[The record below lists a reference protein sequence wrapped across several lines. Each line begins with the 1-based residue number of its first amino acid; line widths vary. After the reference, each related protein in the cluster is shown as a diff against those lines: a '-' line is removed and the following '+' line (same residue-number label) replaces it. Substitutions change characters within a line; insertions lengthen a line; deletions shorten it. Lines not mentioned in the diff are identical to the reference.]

1 MKNIVI
7 VDGVRTP
14 FGRLGGGLR
23 QFHAA
28 DLAAISV
35 RELMKKTNLDP
46 KEIDAVY
53 MGSAKGDARCPN
65 MARYTSLLAE
75 LPYEASAASV
85 EMQCGS
91 AIACINHA
99 AYRILAGDADCVV
112 VGGAETFSQMYFKF
126 PSSPDPYKMAP
137 PVAYAHDLSPKAEDN
152 PIMIQVAD
160 AMAKKWGITRE
171 ECDAYA
177 LRSQQLSRNAM
188 ENGFLDNQVVPVVI
202 PATKK
207 TPEIVIAKDEHPRP
221 QTTPEAL
228 AKLRSIYEGG
238 VTTAGNASGRN
249 DGGAALL
256 MMTEEKA
263 KALGYK
269 PIARW
274 VTGSDV
280 GVDPKLMGIGPAYS
294 NMKVLNRVGLK
305 PSDVSVFECNEAF
318 AAQNLGVIRQ
328 MEIMSGET
336 INMDSWNPNG
346 GAIAF
351 GHPNGASGARIA
363 MSAIRHMENTGG
375 QFGLIS
381 SCCGGGIGVS
391 ALFEN
396 C

>member
-14 FGRLGGGLR
+14 FGRLGGGLK
-23 QFHAA
+23 QFHTA
-28 DLAAISV
+28 DLAAIAV
-35 RELMKKTNLDP
+35 KKLVERTQIDP

-65 MARYTSLLAE
+65 LARYTSLLAG
-75 LPYEASAASV
+75 LPYELSAAGI

-91 AIACINHA
+91 AIAALNHA
-99 AYRILAGDADCVV
+99 AYRIMAGDGDCAI
-112 VGGAETFSQMYFKF
+112 VGGAETFSQLFFKF
-126 PSSPDPYKMAP
+126 STSQEPYKMTP
-137 PVAYAHDLSPKAEDN
+137 PVAFENNLAPKAEDN
-152 PIMIQVAD
+152 LIMIQVAD
-160 AMAKKWGITRE
+160 NMAKKWGITRE

-177 LRSQQLSRNAM
+177 LRSQMLTKQAM
-188 ENGFLDNQVVPVVI
+188 ESGFLDNQIIDVVI

-207 TPEIVIAKDEHPRP
+207 TPEVVISKDEHPRP
-221 QTTPEAL
+221 QTTAEAL
-228 AKLRSIYEGG
+228 TKLKSIYEGG

-263 KALGYK
+263 KALGYT

-274 VTGSDV
+274 VAGSDV

-294 NMKVLNRVGLK
+294 NMKILDRLGMK
-305 PSDVSVFECNEAF
+305 PSDVGVYECNEAF

-346 GAIAF
+346 GAISF
-351 GHPNGASGARIA
+351 GHPNGASGGRIA
-363 MSAIRHMENTGG
+363 LSAIRHMENTGT
-375 QFGLIS
+375 QFGMIS

-391 ALFEN
+391 ALFERI
-396 C
+396 

>member
-14 FGRLGGGLR
+14 FGRLGGGLK
-23 QFHAA
+23 QFHTA
-28 DLAAISV
+28 DLAAIAT
-35 RELMKKTNLDP
+35 KKLVERTQIDP

-65 MARYTSLLAE
+65 LARYTSLLAG
-75 LPYEASAASV
+75 LPYELSAAGI

-91 AIACINHA
+91 AIAALNHA
-99 AYRILAGDADCVV
+99 AYRIMAGDGDCVI
-112 VGGAETFSQMYFKF
+112 VGGAETFSQLFFKF
-126 PSSPDPYKMAP
+126 SSSQEPYKMTP
-137 PVAYAHDLSPKAEDN
+137 PVAFENNLAPAKEDN
-152 PIMIQVAD
+152 LIMIQVAD
-160 AMAKKWGITRE
+160 NMAKKWGITRE

-177 LRSQQLSRNAM
+177 LRSQMLTQKAIES
-188 ENGFLDNQVVPVVI
+188 GFLDNQIIDVVI

-207 TPEIVIAKDEHPRP
+207 TPEIIVNKDEHPRP
-221 QTTPEAL
+221 QTTAEGL
-228 AKLRSIYEGG
+228 AKLKVIYEGG

-256 MMTEEKA
+256 IMTEEKA
-263 KALGYK
+263 KALGYT

-274 VTGSDV
+274 VAGSDV

-294 NMKVLNRVGLK
+294 NMKILDRLGMK
-305 PSDVSVFECNEAF
+305 PSDVGVYECNEAF

-336 INMDSWNPNG
+336 INMDTWNPNG
-346 GAIAF
+346 GAISF
-351 GHPNGASGARIA
+351 GHPNGASGGRIA
-363 MSAIRHMENTGG
+363 LSAIRHMENTGA
-375 QFGLIS
+375 QFGMIS

-391 ALFEN
+391 ALFERI
-396 C
+396 

>member
-14 FGRLGGGLR
+14 FGRLGGGLK
-23 QFHAA
+23 QFHTA
-28 DLAAISV
+28 DLAAIAT
-35 RELMKKTNLDP
+35 KKLVERTAIDP

-65 MARYTSLLAE
+65 LARYTSLLAG
-75 LPYEASAASV
+75 LPYELSAASV

-91 AIACINHA
+91 AIAALNHA
-99 AYRILAGDADCVV
+99 AYRMMAGDGDCII
-112 VGGAETFSQMYFKF
+112 VGGAETFSQLFFKF
-126 PSSPDPYKMAP
+126 STSQEPYKMNP
-137 PVAYAHDLSPKAEDN
+137 PVAFENNLAPAKEDN
-152 PIMIQVAD
+152 LIMIQVAD
-160 AMAKKWGITRE
+160 NMAKKWGITRE

-177 LRSQQLSRNAM
+177 LRSQMLTKQAIES
-188 ENGFLDNQVVPVVI
+188 GFLDNQIIDVVI

-207 TPEIVIAKDEHPRP
+207 TPEVVIAKDEHPRP
-221 QTTPEAL
+221 QTTAEGL
-228 AKLRSIYEGG
+228 TKLKAIYEGG

-263 KALGYK
+263 KALGYT

-274 VTGSDV
+274 VAGSDV

-294 NMKVLNRVGLK
+294 NMKILDRLGMK
-305 PSDVSVFECNEAF
+305 PSDVGVYECNEAF

-336 INMDSWNPNG
+336 INMDTWNPNG
-346 GAIAF
+346 GAISF
-351 GHPNGASGARIA
+351 GHPNGASGGRIA
-363 MSAIRHMENTGG
+363 LSALRHMENTGA
-375 QFGLIS
+375 QFGMIS

-391 ALFEN
+391 ALFERI
-396 C
+396 

>member
-23 QFHAA
+23 QFHTA
-28 DLAAISV
+28 DLGSMAIKGV
-35 RELMKKTNLDP
+35 MDRTQIDP

-53 MGSAKGDARCPN
+53 FGTANGDARCPN
-65 MARYTSLLAE
+65 PGRYASLLAG
-75 LPYEASAASV
+75 LPYETSAVSV

-99 AYRILAGDADCVV
+99 AYRILADDADCIMVA
-112 VGGAETFSQMYFKF
+112 GAETFSQRYFKF
-126 PSSPDPYKMAP
+126 STSQEPYKMIPPTAFTSSLAP
-137 PVAYAHDLSPKAEDN
+137 KPEDN
-152 PIMIQVAD
+152 IIMIQVAD
-160 AMAKKWGITRE
+160 LMAQKWGISRE

-177 LRSQQLSRNAM
+177 LRSQMLAKQAM
-188 ENGFLDNQVVPVVI
+188 ESGFLSNQVIPVVI

-207 TPEIVIAKDEHPRP
+207 TAEIVIDTDEHPRP
-221 QTTPEAL
+221 QTTAEGL
-228 AKLRSIYEGG
+228 AKLKTVNEGG

-263 KALGYK
+263 KALGYT

-274 VTGSDV
+274 VAGADV
-280 GVDPKLMGIGPAYS
+280 GVDPKYMGIGPAYS
-294 NMKVLNRVGLK
+294 NMKVLQKMGMKL
-305 PSDVSVFECNEAF
+305 SDIDVYECNEAF

-328 MEIMSGET
+328 METMSGET
-336 INMDSWNPNG
+336 VNMDTWNPNG

-351 GHPNGASGARIA
+351 GHPNGASGGRIA
-363 MSAIRHMENTGG
+363 LSAIRHLENTNG

-391 ALFEN
+391 ALFERI
-396 C
+396 

>member
-14 FGRLGGGLR
+14 FGRLGGGLK
-23 QFHAA
+23 QFHTA
-28 DLAAISV
+28 DLASIAV
-35 RELMKKTNLDP
+35 KKLVERTQIDP

-65 MARYTSLLAE
+65 LARYTSLLAE
-75 LPYEASAASV
+75 LPHETSAASV

-99 AYRILAGDADCVV
+99 AYRIMADDADCVI
-112 VGGAETFSQMYFKF
+112 VGGAETFSQLFFKY
-126 PSSPDPYKMAP
+126 STSQEPYKMTPPTPFANNLAP
-137 PVAYAHDLSPKAEDN
+137 KDEDN
-152 PIMIQVAD
+152 LVMIQVAD
-160 AMAKKWGITRE
+160 LMAKKWGITRE

-177 LRSQQLSRNAM
+177 LRSQMLTQKAITS
-188 ENGFLDNQVVPVVI
+188 GFLDNQIIPVVI

-207 TPEIVIAKDEHPRP
+207 TPEIIVDKDEHPRP
-221 QTTPEAL
+221 QTTAEGL
-228 AKLRSIYEGG
+228 AKLKVLYEGG

-263 KALGYK
+263 KALGYT

-274 VTGSDV
+274 VSGSDV

-294 NMKVLNRVGLK
+294 NMKVLQKMGMK
-305 PSDVSVFECNEAF
+305 PSDIGVYECNEAF

-336 INMDSWNPNG
+336 INMDTWNPNG
-346 GAIAF
+346 GAISF
-351 GHPNGASGARIA
+351 GHPNGASGGRIA
-363 MSAIRHMENTGG
+363 LSAIRHMENTGA

-391 ALFEN
+391 ALFERV
-396 C
+396 

>member
-23 QFHAA
+23 QFHPA
-28 DLAAISV
+28 DLAAIATQKLLE
-35 RELMKKTNLDP
+35 RTELDA
-46 KEIDAVY
+46 KEVDAVY
-53 MGSAKGDARCPN
+53 MGTANGDARCPN
-65 MARYTSLLAE
+65 FARFASLKAG
-75 LPYEASAASV
+75 LPYETSAVGV

-91 AIACINHA
+91 AIAAMNHA
-99 AYRILAGDADCVV
+99 AYRIMAGDAECVI
-112 VGGAETFSQMYFKF
+112 VGGAESFSQRFFKF
-126 PSSPDPYKMAP
+126 STSQEPYKMIPPTAFPSNLAP
-137 PVAYAHDLSPKAEDN
+137 DPEDN
-152 PIMIQVAD
+152 IIMLQVSD
-160 AMAKKWGITRE
+160 LMAKTWGISRE

-177 LRSQQLSRNAM
+177 LRSQTLAKDAIDR
-188 ENGFLDNQVVPVVI
+188 GFLDNQIIPVVI

-207 TPEIVIAKDEHPRP
+207 TPEVVVDKDEHPRP
-221 QTTPEAL
+221 QTTAEGL
-228 AKLRSIYEGG
+228 AKLRAVNEGG

-256 MMTEEKA
+256 VMTEEKA
-263 KALGYK
+263 KALGYT

-274 VTGSDV
+274 VAGSDV

-294 NMKVLNRVGLK
+294 NMKILQKMGMQL
-305 PSDVSVFECNEAF
+305 SDIDVYECNEAF
-318 AAQNLGVIRQ
+318 AAQNLSVIRQ
-328 MEIMSGET
+328 METMSGQT
-336 INMDSWNPNG
+336 VNMDTWNPNG

-363 MSAIRHMENTGG
+363 LSAIRHLENTQG

-391 ALFEN
+391 ALFERI
-396 C
+396 